1 MMQAIKNFLR
11 DESGMGTIEMV
22 LLILILIGLALAFKS
37 SIATFFG
44 KLTSGFNNVNA
55 SNLTNLNSK

>member
-37 SIATFFG
+37 SIAKFFG
-44 KLTSGFNNVNA
+44 KLTLGFNNVNA
-55 SNLTNLNSK
+55 ENLTNLNSK